1 MHVTDD
7 LCVHYSIRGVL
18 RDSHKA
24 GKTSMEESQ
33 RRSVEA
39 NSHAVRETKIPQQV
53 R

>member
-1 MHVTDD
+1 MNVTDD
-7 LCVHYSIRGVL
+7 LCVLYSIRGIL

-33 RRSVEA
+33 RRSIEA
-39 NSHAVRETKIPQQV
+39 NSQAVRETKIPLQV